1 MYMVMCQSYNR
12 SHCGWEVIV
21 AMAMSLDFMTKTK
34 QLGSWVSDKGK
45 KTVFIVVHIGIG

>member
-1 MYMVMCQSYNR
+1 MVMCQSYHR
-12 SHCGWEVIV
+12 SHFGWEVIV

-45 KTVFIVVHIGIG
+45 KTESL